1 MRFIHLTLQGRHRDL
16 VSNTTRY
23 YVTDRLHDGRAVQV
37 PGHRIASIVSAWLAE
52 LDADSPL
59 VEDLAR
65 AARVGDRASACAV
78 GNQLS
83 VAVSVAAAA

>member
-1 MRFIHLTLQGRHRDL
+1 MRFIHLTLHRRHRDVL
-16 VSNTTRY
+16 SKTTMY
-23 YVTDRLHDGRAVQV
+23 YVSDRLHDGRAVQV
-37 PGHRIASIVSAWLAE
+37 PGHQIASIVSAWLAE
-52 LDADSPL
+52 LGADSPL

-65 AARVGDRASACAV
+65 AARVGHWASACTV